1 MFFVNIGFCILTS
14 LVIPQVMAGHVM
26 FSLCCLKGR
35 IPVLHSSLISI
46 CARTIV
52 CGVSLL
58 FCYGLLGSSSLAR
71 GSDGEQVVGRWSN
84 ADPELTLNN
93 RHILGAAAALPNGRA
108 IVAGGLDAGPL
119 LFPATATAE
128 IYDPVAR
135 KWSPIKPMSIGRWSL
150 DSVVLANG
158 KILFAGGAS
167 AFKASAVL
175 DSAELFNPQTMQ
187 FEPVLNTLSAARHSF
202 GISTLSDGRVLLTGG
217 SAEGNS
223 LNGAGLKS
231 VDIYDPETNRFVPA
245 SSTMFGRSLHAQ
257 VTLRDGRVIVIGGAQ
272 NNAEIYSPTTN
283 QWTTFTGLL
292 PTTLKDM
299 KAFETFDGRVFIA
312 GGQDTVTGLTTDQTW
327 FLDVNSGQFTP
338 GPSMQGFHYSAT
350 GPQKGC
356 SDYSAFDLYP
366 EQHPLRGRFFL
377 YAGGEHDPP
386 AGPDIE
392 LHSSCVF
399 DVARNEFFDMGP
411 MPFVHDDH
419 TEAILSINAEGHPMV
434 LLLGGNQCQGT
445 SVFEFLFPSKADGE
459 QSK

>member
-1 MFFVNIGFCILTS
+1 VLYSIALSVRAI
-14 LVIPQVMAGHVM
+14 VIALAVGL
-26 FSLCCLKGR
+26 FSGCLLC
-35 IPVLHSSLISI
+35 
-46 CARTIV
+46 
-52 CGVSLL
+52 
-58 FCYGLLGSSSLAR
+58 GSSTLAQ
-71 GSDGEQVVGRWSN
+71 GSDGDQVVGRWSN
-84 ADPELTLNN
+84 ADPELTLSN
-93 RHILGAAAALPNGRA
+93 RHVLGAAAALPNGRA

-119 LFPATATAE
+119 LFPATAAAE
-128 IYDPVAR
+128 IYDPVTQ
-135 KWSPIKPMSIGRWSL
+135 KWTSVKPMSTGRWSL
-150 DSVVLANG
+150 DGVLLSNG
-158 KILFAGGAS
+158 HVLFAGGAS
-167 AFKASAVL
+167 AFQKSAVL
-175 DSAELFNPQTMQ
+175 DSAELFNSQTMS

-223 LNGAGLKS
+223 LNGAGLKN
-231 VDIYDPETNRFVPA
+231 VDIYDPETNRFVTA
-245 SSTMFGRSLHAQ
+245 SPMTFGRSLHAQ
-257 VTLRDGRVIVIGGAQ
+257 VTLRDGRVVVIGGAQ
-272 NNAEIYSPTTN
+272 NNAEVYSPTTN
-283 QWTTFTGLL
+283 QWMTCAGLL

-312 GGQDTVTGLTTDQTW
+312 GGQDTVTGLTTDETW
-327 FLDVNSGQFTP
+327 FLDVTSGQFTP
-338 GPSMQGFHYSAT
+338 GPSMQGFHYSAA

-386 AGPDIE
+386 VGPDIE

-419 TEAILSINAEGHPMV
+419 TEALLSINAKGHPVV

-445 SVFEFLFPSKADGE
+445 SLFEFLSASKNDVE

>member
-1 MFFVNIGFCILTS
+1 MLHATVRFFRASAVVFGMS
-14 LVIPQVMAGHVM
+14 LSCGCL
-26 FSLCCLKGR
+26 LC
-35 IPVLHSSLISI
+35 
-46 CARTIV
+46 
-52 CGVSLL
+52 
-58 FCYGLLGSSSLAR
+58 
-71 GSDGEQVVGRWSN
+71 GSDSMAQESGSEHFGGRWSN
-84 ADPELTLNN
+84 ADPGLTLEN

-108 IVAGGLDAGPL
+108 IVAGGLDVGAPG
-119 LFPATATAE
+119 FPANATAE
-128 IYDPVAR
+128 VYDPVAR
-135 KWSPIKPMSIGRWSL
+135 TWTPATPMSTGRWSL
-150 DSVVLANG
+150 DSIVLANG
-158 KILFAGGAS
+158 KVLFAGGAS
-167 AFKASAVL
+167 AFQKSAVL

-231 VDIYDPETNRFVPA
+231 VDIYDPKNNRFVAA
-245 SSTMFGRSLHAQ
+245 SPTEFGRSLHAQ
-257 VTLRDGRVIVIGGAQ
+257 VTLRDGRVVVIGGAQ

-283 QWTTFTGLL
+283 QWTTCTGLL

-312 GGQDTVTGLTTDQTW
+312 GGQDTVTGLTTDETW
-327 FLDVNSGQFTP
+327 FLDVTSGQFTP
-338 GPSMQGFHYSAT
+338 GPSMQGFHYSAA
-350 GPQKGC
+350 GIQKGG

-386 AGPDIE
+386 DGPDIE

-419 TEAILSINAEGHPMV
+419 TEALLSLNAKGYPVV

-445 SVFEFLFPSKADGE
+445 SVFEFTFPSEPDRE

>member
-1 MFFVNIGFCILTS
+1 
-14 LVIPQVMAGHVM
+14 
-26 FSLCCLKGR
+26 
-35 IPVLHSSLISI
+35 
-46 CARTIV
+46 
-52 CGVSLL
+52 
-58 FCYGLLGSSSLAR
+58 
-71 GSDGEQVVGRWSN
+71 
-84 ADPELTLNN
+84 
-93 RHILGAAAALPNGRA
+93 
-108 IVAGGLDAGPL
+108 
-119 LFPATATAE
+119 
-128 IYDPVAR
+128 
-135 KWSPIKPMSIGRWSL
+135 
-150 DSVVLANG
+150 
-158 KILFAGGAS
+158 
-167 AFKASAVL
+167 
-175 DSAELFNPQTMQ
+175 
-187 FEPVLNTLSAARHSF
+187 
-202 GISTLSDGRVLLTGG
+202 
-217 SAEGNS
+217 
-223 LNGAGLKS
+223 
-231 VDIYDPETNRFVPA
+231 
-245 SSTMFGRSLHAQ
+245 MFGRSLHAQ

-283 QWTTFTGLL
+283 QWTTCTGLL

-299 KAFETFDGRVFIA
+299 KAFETFDGRVLIA

-445 SVFEFLFPSKADGE
+445 SVFEFLFPSKTDGE

>member
-1 MFFVNIGFCILTS
+1 MLSIRASAVVLAVSVFSGCLLFGS
-14 LVIPQVMAGHVM
+14 
-26 FSLCCLKGR
+26 FSL
-35 IPVLHSSLISI
+35 
-46 CARTIV
+46 AQ
-52 CGVSLL
+52 
-58 FCYGLLGSSSLAR
+58 GSH
-71 GSDGEQVVGRWSN
+71 GEQVVGRWSN
-84 ADPELTLNN
+84 GDPELTLNN
-93 RHILGAAAALPNGRA
+93 RHILGAAASLPNGRA
-108 IVAGGLDAGPL
+108 IVAGGLDVGAL
-119 LFPATATAE
+119 LFPATAAAE
-128 IYDPVAR
+128 VYNPVAR
-135 KWSPIKPMSIGRWSL
+135 TWTPVKPMSTERWSL
-150 DSVVLANG
+150 DSAVLANG
-158 KILFAGGAS
+158 KVLFAGGAS
-167 AFKASAVL
+167 AFQKSAVL

-231 VDIYDPETNRFVPA
+231 VDIYDPEDNRFVPA
-245 SSTMFGRSLHAQ
+245 SPTAFGRSLHAQ
-257 VTLRDGRVIVIGGAQ
+257 VTLRDGRVVVIGGAQ

-283 QWTTFTGLL
+283 QWTTCIGLL
-292 PTTLKDM
+292 PTTLKDI
-299 KAFETFDGRVFIA
+299 KAFETFDGRIFIA

-327 FLDVNSGQFTP
+327 FLDVTSGQFTP
-338 GPSMQGFHYSAT
+338 GPSMQGFHYSAA
-350 GPQKGC
+350 GLQSGS

-366 EQHPLRGRFFL
+366 ERHPLRGRFFL

-386 AGPDIE
+386 DGPDVE

-419 TEAILSINAEGHPMV
+419 TEALLSLNAKGHPVV

-445 SVFEFLFPSKADGE
+445 SVFEFLFPSETAGE